1 MKKYLLFILMVLF
14 SIQQNAEIYQVRVN
28 SILNVRS
35 QPSSTAPLLGTLS
48 NGTRLNVIHFFG
60 NGWAE
65 IDYNGQTGYVKSSYL
80 FSVESGDNSTVTGE
94 KSKFA
99 VLDYDGPLEKK
110 WMTYVVLGCIAI
122 MWFLCKFVRE
132 VSAYAIFD
140 SGSSL
145 TGWLMVFNCC
155 LTIFTSLYIIHYTIV
170 LGGNALWFIIP
181 SIVHGPLGG
190 WFYAILNFV
199 FFVYALVNL
208 LVNFIKTMDDFSHS
222 FNCYINIRFGLIG
235 WGVGIVG
242 FIICYYIGN
251 DEWTQWFL
259 VAIMC
264 WQLIQVILL
273 WVHGWNGNNLLGL
286 LAASIVY
293 IIGSLGIIVLA
304 IPAILMLFVLFV
316 VGGLLTAFVN
326 SNDSPSPARSGSVP
340 YGHKVDIFYNGA
352 GEPYYNGDDGRMH
365 YLNKS
370 GLTYNDD
377 QGNSFDENGY
387 SLGWN

>member
-1 MKKYLLFILMVLF
+1 MKKYLLFILLVLI
-14 SIQQNAEIYQVRVN
+14 SIQLNAEAYQVRVN
-28 SILNVRS
+28 SSLNVRS
-35 QPSSTAPLLGTLS
+35 QPSATAPLLGTLT
-48 NGTRLNVIHFFG
+48 NGTKLNDVHFSG

-65 IDYNGQTGYVKSSYL
+65 IDYNGQIGYVKSSYL
-80 FSVESGDNSTVTGE
+80 FSVESGDTSIIFGE
-94 KSKFA
+94 NNIFA

-122 MWFLCKFVRE
+122 MWFLCKFVRK

-145 TGWLMVFNCC
+145 TGWLMVCNCC
-155 LTIFTSLYIIHYTIV
+155 LTILTSLFIIHYTIV
-170 LGGNALWFIIP
+170 LGGNAMWFIIP

-190 WFYAILNFV
+190 WLYTILNFV

-222 FNCYINIRFGLIG
+222 FNHYINIRFGLIG
-235 WGVGIVG
+235 WGIGIVG

-251 DEWTQWFL
+251 NDWTQWFL
-259 VAIMC
+259 IAIIC
-264 WQLIQVILL
+264 WQLIQVILI

-286 LAASIVY
+286 FAASIVY
-293 IIGSLGIIVLA
+293 IIGALGIIVLA

-316 VGGLLTAFVN
+316 VGGLLTAFVHN
-326 SNDSPSPARSGSVP
+326 NESPSPAQSGSVP
-340 YGHKVDIFYNGA
+340 YGHKVDIFHNGA
-352 GEPYYNGDDGRMH
+352 GEPFYNDDDGRTH
-365 YLNKS
+365 YLNRS
-370 GLTYNDD
+370 GRTYNDD

-387 SLGWN
+387 SLG